1 MTQNN
6 RPDLQKLLNNR
17 KTIEHLTQ
25 SPDAQ
30 ALKSML
36 TEGHNAAEL
45 EKMAH
50 NAMSGDPSALQSLVR
65 SITDTPGGT
74 ELLRRLSESLSGK

>member
-1 MTQNN
+1 MTQSN
-6 RPDLQKLLNNR
+6 RPDLQKILNNR
-17 KTIEHLTQ
+17 KTMEHLAQ

-36 TEGHNAAEL
+36 TKGHNATEL

-50 NAMSGDPSALQSLVR
+50 SAMNGDSSALQSLVR
-65 SITDTPGGT
+65 SITDSPGGT